1 MKLHET
7 VGFIATMVALMGLAI
22 VFMAI
27 TGCSSAKPFVVTLDP
42 TQVVDE
48 GHRYT
53 VVCQA
58 SSTSYQMAV
67 DKAAHQCRVKLSR
80 YLGTNTLVGS
90 RIVAKPTVQDG
101 RQYTSTVK
109 MVINK

>member
-7 VGFIATMVALMGLAI
+7 VGFIATIVALMGLAI

-27 TGCSSAKPFVVTLDP
+27 TGCSGKNIVVLLDP
-42 TQVVDE
+42 TPVVDE

-58 SSTSYQMAV
+58 SSMDYQMAV
-67 DKAAHQCRVKLSR
+67 DNAAFRCREKLGE
-80 YLGTNTLVGS
+80 YLGVKTLYNTPIIAQPVVREGN
-90 RIVAKPTVQDG
+90 IYIA
-101 RQYTSTVK
+101 TVK
-109 MVINK
+109 IAMNK